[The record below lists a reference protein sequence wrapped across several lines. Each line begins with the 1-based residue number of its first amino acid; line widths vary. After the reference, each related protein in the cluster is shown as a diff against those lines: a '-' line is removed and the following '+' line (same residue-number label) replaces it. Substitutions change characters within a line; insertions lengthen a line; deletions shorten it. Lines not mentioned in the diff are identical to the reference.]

1 MADVNTTKN
10 EALLVLNDLEY
21 KFPSHLSIQVRRHRT
36 QSFFQRNTY
45 PPRDTMVIDSQT
57 GSAFVS
63 GCDSY
68 LSFNFK
74 PVGAGGNWGSGS
86 VLNLFKTI
94 RVKTRG
100 GQEINR
106 IENFNVLMAKH
117 PKWTNDN
124 DWMHSEGGS
133 LGFAD
138 YVNVVGTVFDA
149 KNVNMLHSFYASN
162 SYAVAIPLKYIAPVF
177 AQDKLL
183 PPQLMEGLRIEIELE
198 SSENACVGASITSY
212 DISQPRILFDCT
224 TIGDSF
230 ARRVGEM
237 AATQGLNI
245 MYTNFYS
252 NQVSGSSAGQQN
264 FNYDVKKAAS
274 LAMRLWTVSR
284 DVASLQAAAKDSL
297 GSLPFDYSSMSC
309 HIGSDYFSNTPIR
322 IDGYVATTVE
332 GGLDNTN
339 TRLLPEVYYH
349 ILTAVREN
357 RMIKSYPSVSIENT
371 STNAN
376 GRLDAIMCFSFNKS
390 TVDNYAGYA
399 INNSRALVVDLEVST
414 AVNTAGITRRVDNWL
429 EHLRNVRIFSNQA
442 VISD

>member
-36 QSFFQRNTY
+36 QSFFQRSVY

-57 GSAFVS
+57 GSSFVS

-68 LSFNFK
+68 LTFNFK
-74 PVGAGGNWGSGS
+74 PVGGDGNWGSGS
-86 VLNLFKTI
+86 VLNLFSTI

-124 DWMHSEGGS
+124 DWMHAEGRA

-138 YVNVVGTVFDA
+138 FVNGSTLANGVNVN
-149 KNVNMLHSFYASN
+149 KLHTFYAN
-162 SYAVAIPLKYIAPVF
+162 NTYAVAIPLKYIAPIF

-183 PPQLMEGLRIEIELE
+183 PPQLMEGLRLEIELE
-198 SSENACVGASITSY
+198 SSANACVGGAITAY

-245 MYTNFYS
+245 MYSNFYS

-274 LAMRLWTVSR
+274 LAMRLWTISR
-284 DVASLQAAAKDSL
+284 DVAQVQSAAADSL
-297 GSLPFDYSSMSC
+297 GSLPFDYSSLSC
-309 HIGSDYFSNTPIR
+309 HIGSDYFPNVPIR
-322 IDGYVATTVE
+322 VDGYVVATNE
-332 GGLDNTN
+332 GGTNNTN
-339 TRLLPEVYYH
+339 LRLLPEIYYH

-357 RMIKSYPSVSIENT
+357 RMIKCYPSVPIENT
-371 STNAN
+371 ATNL
-376 GRLDAIMCFSFNKS
+376 GSRQDAVMCFSFNKS

-399 INNSRALVVDLEVST
+399 INNSRALVVDLEIDT
-414 AVNTAGITRRVDNWL
+414 TVNTAGVVRRLDNWL
-429 EHLRNVRIFSNQA
+429 EHLRNIRIFSNQA

>member
-1 MADVNTTKN
+1 MADTNTTKN

-36 QSFFQRNTY
+36 QSFFQRSVY

-57 GSAFVS
+57 GSSFVS

-74 PVGAGGNWGSGS
+74 PVGGDGSWGSGS
-86 VLNLFKTI
+86 VLNLFSTI

-117 PKWTNDN
+117 PKWTNDH
-124 DWMHSEGGS
+124 DWLHSEGRA

-138 YVNVVGTVFDA
+138 FYNTTNTLAAAPNTNF
-149 KNVNMLHSFYASN
+149 LHNFYASN
-162 SYAVAIPLKYIAPVF
+162 TYAVAIPLKYIAPIF

-198 SSENACVGASITSY
+198 SSANACVGGTITSY

-230 ARRVGEM
+230 SRRIGEM
-237 AATQGLNI
+237 ASTQGLNI
-245 MYTNFYS
+245 MYSNFYS

-274 LAMRLWTVSR
+274 LALRLWTVSR
-284 DVASLQAAAKDSL
+284 DVSKVQAAASDSL
-297 GSLPFDYSSMSC
+297 GSLPFDYSSLSC
-309 HIGSDYFSNTPIR
+309 HIGSDYFPNVPIR
-322 IDGYVATTVE
+322 VDGYVVSTNE
-332 GGLDNTN
+332 GGANGAN
-339 TRLLPEVYYH
+339 IRLLPEVYYH
-349 ILTAVREN
+349 LLTAVREN
-357 RMIKSYPSVSIENT
+357 KLIKSYPSVSIENT
-371 STNAN
+371 STDINS
-376 GRLDAIMCFSFNKS
+376 RLDAIMCFSFNKS

-399 INNSRALVVDLEVST
+399 INNSRALVVDYEVDT
-414 AVNTAGITRRVDNWL
+414 TVNTAGVSRRIDNWL
-429 EHLRNVRIFSNQA
+429 EHLRNIRIFSNQA